1 MSRELEVGLQGDYV
15 DCENNAGE
23 KSDIKIKLSLRALDN
38 TRST

>member
-1 MSRELEVGLQGDYV
+1 MSRELEVRLQGDYV

>member
-23 KSDIKIKLSLRALDN
+23 KSDIKIKII
-38 TRST
+38 TKST